1 VKSVVQFPERV
12 SVGYSRLPAGEP
24 VQSALGNLVE
34 ANLYAPPAAVVAD
47 VPDVVE
53 VKPFYVV
60 GKMKF
65 LVLFFLSLGFFQFVM
80 YYLHWA
86 RFKRATK
93 MRMWPIAR
101 AIFAVFFIHSL
112 TEEVDHKLQRGD
124 IRHPWSPRRS
134 ATVVVVLLLL
144 DRVLGRVP
152 EDVMSENAAVSLSI
166 AMLLPLGWFLWQIQ
180 GAANAASG
188 DPEGESNRQLT
199 WINWLWIVLL
209 ALGWV
214 LVGVGLS
221 LPDQA

>member
-124 IRHPWSPRRS
+124 I
-134 ATVVVVLLLL
+134 
-144 DRVLGRVP
+144 P
-152 EDVMSENAAVSLSI
+152 EDVMSENAAISLSI

-180 GAANAASG
+180 GATNAASG
-188 DPEGESNRQLT
+188 DSEGQSNRQLT

-214 LVGVGLS
+214 LVGVGLL
-221 LPDQA
+221 LPDKA